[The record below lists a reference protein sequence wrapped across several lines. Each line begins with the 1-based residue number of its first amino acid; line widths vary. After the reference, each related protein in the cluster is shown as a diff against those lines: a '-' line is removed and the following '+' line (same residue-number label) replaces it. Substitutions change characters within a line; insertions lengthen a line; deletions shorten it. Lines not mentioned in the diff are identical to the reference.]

1 MGAFRG
7 LPGNLPR
14 LRGDTAFRRSARGR
28 ARHLSVW
35 FMMDPTKVV
44 HPRLRKML
52 VSFKDLLG
60 AFEFLSA
67 DGISEHHALRI
78 ST

>member
-1 MGAFRG
+1 
-7 LPGNLPR
+7 
-14 LRGDTAFRRSARGR
+14 
-28 ARHLSVW
+28 
-35 FMMDPTKVV
+35 MMHPTKVV

-67 DGISEHHALRI
+67 DGIGEHHALRI